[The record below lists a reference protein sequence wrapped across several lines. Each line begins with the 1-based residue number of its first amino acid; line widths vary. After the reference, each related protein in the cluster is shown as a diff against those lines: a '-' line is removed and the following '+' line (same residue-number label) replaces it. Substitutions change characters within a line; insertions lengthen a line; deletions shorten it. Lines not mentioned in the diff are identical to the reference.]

1 VDVLQAVERG
11 GHAPSSTPGLK
22 VDGAGADGPAMAAV
36 HTPGGGAI
44 VLTLPDAGHARPARR
59 RGGRAGGPLSDRLAR
74 GTAPL
79 HEHVDGRLDLPGGLA
94 DRDHYRALLAA
105 MLRAWDAVERTLATS
120 GALPALG
127 LDGIRRADA
136 LRADLSALGGAEA
149 PPGRPAAAMGLA
161 EGVGATYVLEGSAV
175 GGPVIAPLVE
185 RHLGLAPGEGTAFFR
200 GLGPRTA
207 VRWADVQARIDAW
220 GRGCAGAEV
229 DRAVW
234 AAQLT
239 FAIVGGA
246 MAGALSRPAGPSATR
261 RAGR

>member
-1 VDVLQAVERG
+1 
-11 GHAPSSTPGLK
+11 
-22 VDGAGADGPAMAAV
+22 MAAV

-44 VLTLPDAGHARPARR
+44 VLSVPGGRQRPPRR
-59 RGGRAGGPLSDRLAR
+59 RGGALPGPLSDRLAR

-79 HEHVDGRLDLPGGLA
+79 HEHVDGRLDLPDGIA
-94 DRDHYRALLAA
+94 DREHYRALLAA

-120 GALPALG
+120 GAVQALG
-127 LDGIRRADA
+127 VDAIRRADA
-136 LRADLSALGGAEA
+136 LRADIATLGGAPA
-149 PPGRPAAAMGLA
+149 GADRPAAAMGVA
-161 EGVGATYVLEGSAV
+161 EGVGTIFVLEGSAL
-175 GGPVIAPLVE
+175 GGPVIAPLLE
-185 RHLGLAPGEGTAFFR
+185 RHLDLAAGEGTSFFR

-207 VRWADVQARIDAW
+207 RRWTDVQGRIDAW

-246 MAGALSRPAGPSATR
+246 MAGALAHPPG
-261 RAGR
+261 

>member
-1 VDVLQAVERG
+1 MWR
-11 GHAPSSTPGLK
+11 
-22 VDGAGADGPAMAAV
+22 AMAAV

-44 VLTLPDAGHARPARR
+44 VLTLPDERRTRPSRR
-59 RGGRAGGPLSDRLAR
+59 RAGPLSDRLGR

-79 HEHVDGRLDLPGGLA
+79 HEHVNGRLDLPGGLA
-94 DRDHYRALLAA
+94 DRTHYRVLLGA

-120 GALPALG
+120 GAIPVLG
-127 LDGIRRADA
+127 LEAIRRADA
-136 LRADLSALGGAEA
+136 LRADLAALGGTPEA
-149 PPGRPAAAMGLA
+149 PGRSSAAMGLA
-161 EGVGATYVLEGSAV
+161 EGVGTVFVLEGSAL

-185 RHLGLAPGEGTAFFR
+185 RHLGLAAGEGTAFFR

-207 VRWADVQARIDAW
+207 RRWADVQGRIDAW
-220 GRGCAGAEV
+220 GRGCASAEV

-246 MAGALSRPAGPSATR
+246 MAGALATAPDSRRPTAR
-261 RAGR
+261 RAVKVPV

>member
-1 VDVLQAVERG
+1 MWA
-11 GHAPSSTPGLK
+11 
-22 VDGAGADGPAMAAV
+22 AMAAV

-44 VLTLPDAGHARPARR
+44 VLTLPDAQHARPPRR
-59 RGGRAGGPLSDRLAR
+59 RGGRAPGPLSDRLGR

-79 HEHVDGRLDLPGGLA
+79 HEHVDGRLDLPGALR
-94 DRDHYRALLAA
+94 DRAHYRAVLAA

-120 GALPALG
+120 GATQALG
-127 LDGIRRADA
+127 VDAIRRADA
-136 LRADLSALGGAEA
+136 LRADLRALGAEGDDPA
-149 PPGRPAAAMGLA
+149 RPPAAMGVA
-161 EGVGATYVLEGSAV
+161 EGVGAVYVLEGSAL
-175 GGPVIAPLVE
+175 GGPVVAPLVE

-200 GLGPRTA
+200 GVGPRTA
-207 VRWADVQARIDAW
+207 RRWGDVQARIDAW

-246 MAGALSRPAGPSATR
+246 MAGALAPRAT
-261 RAGR
+261 